1 MTFHAPAYDLVGR
14 GVLDSI
20 LILLANYLIFAV
32 PAVLIV
38 FWLSGREAKVDAT
51 FVFAAIAVSLVISYG
66 LGFLYSHPAPYQLQ
80 ADTLL
85 SGPPENAFPS
95 QHATVAFGMVWALF
109 ALRRRR
115 LSAVFLVIAM
125 LVSVGRVATGLHYPV
140 DILGSLL
147 ASLLGF
153 GSVWVASDLVKAVAG
168 RAVDIEARLWS
179 TVLETFR

>member
-1 MTFHAPAYDLVGR
+1 MTFHAPVYDLIGR
-14 GVLDSI
+14 GVLDPV
-20 LILLANYLIFAV
+20 LILFANYLIFAV
-32 PAVLIV
+32 PAALIA
-38 FWLSGREAKVDAT
+38 FWFSGREAKVDAT
-51 FVFAAIAVSLVISYG
+51 FVFTTIVVSLVISYSLG
-66 LGFLYSHPAPYQLQ
+66 LLYSHPAPYQVQ
-80 ADTLL
+80 GGTLL

-95 QHATVAFGMVWALF
+95 QHATSVFGMVWPLYALG
-109 ALRRRR
+109 RPR
-115 LSAVFLVIAM
+115 LSSVFLVIAM

-153 GSVWVASDLVKAVAG
+153 GLVWVASDSVKVVAG